1 MSNRSTRT
9 APAHL
14 PRHRGRGNGP
24 RAPRGMT
31 LIEIM
36 VSLAVVAT
44 VLLVAVPTIEAYAG
58 VRAREEAGNISGA
71 IRYMYGQS
79 ALSGKVCRLT
89 FDLDARTW
97 WPECTEGRFT
107 LERDKERASGGKRTE
122 EQKPDRQRSRGTDV
136 LKDEGE
142 LMRERVEKKAE
153 FSDFQS
159 EDIKKRKLPDG
170 AELSVWTA
178 HQRERY
184 SKGKAFLYFFPQGHT
199 ERAQI
204 YVSSGHGDVY
214 TLAVSPLNGK
224 VKVVDRELD
233 VPRD

>member
-1 MSNRSTRT
+1 
-9 APAHL
+9 
-14 PRHRGRGNGP
+14 
-24 RAPRGMT
+24 MT

-36 VSLAVVAT
+36 VALAVVAT
-44 VLLVAVPTIEAYAG
+44 VLVVAVPTIEAYAG
-58 VRAREEAGNISGA
+58 VRAREEAGKLSGA

-79 ALSGKVCRLT
+79 ALSGKVCRLA
-89 FDLDARTW
+89 FDLDAHTW

-107 LERDKERASGGKRTE
+107 LERDRERSSDGKRLE
-122 EQKPDRQRSRGTDV
+122 GPKKPDNQRARAARMADA

-153 FSDFQS
+153 FSDFRS

-170 AELSVWTA
+170 AQLSVWTS
-178 HQRERY
+178 HQRDRY
-184 SKGKAFLYFFPQGHT
+184 SKGKAFLYFFPQGST
-199 ERAQI
+199 ERAQL

-214 TLAVSPLNGK
+214 TLAVSALNGK
-224 VKVVDRELD
+224 VKVVDKELD